1 MSSRIPN
8 NNNHFFRLTSYF
20 PWMLIPAIL
29 MCKEFIPNFRQII
42 FEASTESVKW
52 PIWMLYAHAYLYQ
65 ISFFGGIFMLLF
77 NDEID
82 DKAFRLWSY
91 LLEKLGFQIN
101 VKINQRKKQ
110 NGAAI
115 TELNQMQS
123 EQFQQFL
130 QEQKKYENECKGV
143 IKQF

>member
-1 MSSRIPN
+1 
-8 NNNHFFRLTSYF
+8 
-20 PWMLIPAIL
+20 
-29 MCKEFIPNFRQII
+29 
-42 FEASTESVKW
+42 
-52 PIWMLYAHAYLYQ
+52 MLYAHAYLYQ

>member
-1 MSSRIPN
+1 
-8 NNNHFFRLTSYF
+8 
-20 PWMLIPAIL
+20 
-29 MCKEFIPNFRQII
+29 
-42 FEASTESVKW
+42 
-52 PIWMLYAHAYLYQ
+52 MLYAHAYLYQ

-101 VKINQRKKQ
+101 IEINQRKKQ

>member
-1 MSSRIPN
+1 MNVENYGLRFRENMWWFMKLIN
-8 NNNHFFRLTSYF
+8 YIFFRLTSYF
-20 PWMLIPAIL
+20 PWMFIPAIL

-91 LLEKLGFQIN
+91 LLDKLGF
-101 VKINQRKKQ
+101 
-110 NGAAI
+110 
-115 TELNQMQS
+115 
-123 EQFQQFL
+123 
-130 QEQKKYENECKGV
+130 
-143 IKQF
+143 

>member
-1 MSSRIPN
+1 
-8 NNNHFFRLTSYF
+8 
-20 PWMLIPAIL
+20 
-29 MCKEFIPNFRQII
+29 
-42 FEASTESVKW
+42 
-52 PIWMLYAHAYLYQ
+52 MLYAHAYLYQ

-101 VKINQRKKQ
+101 IEINQRKKQ

-143 IKQF
+143 I